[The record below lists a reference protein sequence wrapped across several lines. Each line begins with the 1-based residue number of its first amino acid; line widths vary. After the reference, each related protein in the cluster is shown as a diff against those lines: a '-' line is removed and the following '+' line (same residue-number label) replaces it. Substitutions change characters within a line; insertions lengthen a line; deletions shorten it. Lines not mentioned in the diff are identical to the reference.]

1 MNCVE
6 LETPKGR
13 TNCAINLL
21 SKTKLTVGGSL
32 TIDGLY
38 QLTLFPTLICRRFSG
53 ENVVNGAEVSPP
65 PACTLAR
72 LLFYLKQQAL
82 ALIVVLEEYPAAC
95 KPYCCYNKC
104 YLSIHYLV
112 TWFIRNY

>member
-21 SKTKLTVGGSL
+21 SKTKLTVCGSL

-38 QLTLFPTLICRRFSG
+38 QLTLFPTLICRENFVKFG

-72 LLFYLKQQAL
+72 FLFYLKQR
-82 ALIVVLEEYPAAC
+82 
-95 KPYCCYNKC
+95 
-104 YLSIHYLV
+104 H
-112 TWFIRNY
+112 